1 MKVVKNETPKE
12 EIKFENVFIPEDYF
26 IYDLA
31 EKVESFYEDLFWLA
45 KDIIDHD
52 SALEM
57 LWEKIQAVEDDQ
69 LQDVENLSS
78 VVDILGCLQEAHK
91 LMLDII
97 IKQDETIKVLDD
109 SIRNTDNAWL
119 YLFWFLVIWNIV
131 LTALFLIYVF

>member
-31 EKVESFYEDLFWLA
+31 EKVESLDEDVVWLA